1 MRDLLEELRPVQ
13 LELAAE
19 FGDFALFALFETED
33 SLFDRYDL
41 YVAAPWLD
49 ADYSLRVR
57 ISEMIRARLSVEDFL
72 RVQRIIAVPV
82 AHPDFSKELRY
93 YPTGGCVVEI
103 YHRQLFEKW
112 VARGCLITCRPDL
125 MADGGSTENEAAA
138 PGRVRPSR
146 LAGAARTSAL
156 PRG

>member
-1 MRDLLEELRPVQ
+1 LIEELRPVE

-33 SLFDRYDL
+33 SLFNRYDL
-41 YVAAPWLD
+41 YVAAPWLN
-49 ADYSLRVR
+49 ADYALCVR
-57 ISEMIRARLSVEDFL
+57 ISEMIQARLSFTDFL
-72 RVQRIIAVPV
+72 RVQRIIDVPV

-93 YPTGGCVVEI
+93 YPTAGCVVEI

-112 VARGCLITCRPDL
+112 VARGCIITCRPDL
-125 MADGGSTENEAAA
+125 MPVPGRAENEADA

-146 LAGAARTSAL
+146 SADSAPSPAL
-156 PRG
+156 RKVPGR

>member
-1 MRDLLEELRPVQ
+1 LIEELRPVE

-33 SLFDRYDL
+33 TLFDRYDL
-41 YVAAPWLD
+41 YVAAPWLN
-49 ADYSLRVR
+49 ADYALRVR
-57 ISEMIRARLSVEDFL
+57 ISEVIRARLSLRDFL
-72 RVQRIIAVPV
+72 RVQRIMDVPV

-93 YPTGGCVVEI
+93 YPSAGCVVEI

-112 VARGCLITCRPDL
+112 VARGCIITCRPDL
-125 MADGGSTENEAAA
+125 MPVARSAENEADA
-138 PGRVRPSR
+138 PRRVRPSR
-146 LAGAARTSAL
+146 LAGSAQPPAL